1 MTKVISAEEL
11 MHLRDGCPEQV
22 APQRR
27 HATNVQQPC
36 LSYDGH
42 QGASAV
48 IGSPLMLEGH
58 FGRFQIFNTHQ
69 APCTSI
75 CSAPSSVKDAT

>member
-36 LSYDGH
+36 LSYDTG
-42 QGASAV
+42 V
-48 IGSPLMLEGH
+48 PVL
-58 FGRFQIFNTHQ
+58 
-69 APCTSI
+69 
-75 CSAPSSVKDAT
+75 